1 MPTTT
6 SNNRKICRQEIF
18 LVSFTCPPC
27 LVFCLFF
34 SFFGGE
40 VCSILCVAL
49 WWGRSREKDKKKKG
63 FPLHDRCLLFILL
76 TCHRLIQH
84 VMSGRSSHSYNSPF
98 CYVLLCVCVCSF
110 ALSRTPARHEADV
123 RPAPVRTYR
132 HTRLH
137 IHQHRYQTCLFC
149 LFFSSSSWFFFVL
162 HWRKDQTEKGRK
174 KNKNKQKIGIFS
186 FYRFVVVVAALCRL
200 LYYNEMPFGVVGNVS
215 NWSPDERRRGGQ
227 PLRSINER
235 ELICVAAAAVAFIY
249 FLFFALCGFSW
260 FLFPSLHTP

>member
-1 MPTTT
+1 MLRCGEAVAG
-6 SNNRKICRQEIF
+6 RK
-18 LVSFTCPPC
+18 T
-27 LVFCLFF
+27 
-34 SFFGGE
+34 
-40 VCSILCVAL
+40 
-49 WWGRSREKDKKKKG
+49 KKKG

-137 IHQHRYQTCLFC
+137 IHQHRYQTCLFVVFFFFFLIFF
-149 LFFSSSSWFFFVL
+149 LFFIEE
-162 HWRKDQTEKGRK
+162 RTKPK
-174 KNKNKQKIGIFS
+174 KVENKQKIGIFS

-249 FLFFALCGFSW
+249 FLFFALCGFS
-260 FLFPSLHTP
+260 